1 MQALDKLT
9 PENSMLSLGKA
20 AISFA
25 NSNQLVAYQAIN
37 KSKLGMTM
45 YPAGPSLA
53 STSSHRSCGACRPAR
68 KSRRPRSRSSTSSS
82 PIPDAGLLL
91 GAERGIPASSKVLAV
106 VEPTLDDLGKIM
118 SQYITFINDK
128 VGDLP
133 PPPPQG
139 AGEIQSVLRRVNE
152 QVGFGRLSE
161 KDAAKQFF
169 TDANAALARG

>member
-1 MQALDKLT
+1 
-9 PENSMLSLGKA
+9 
-20 AISFA
+20 
-25 NSNQLVAYQAIN
+25 
-37 KSKLGMTM
+37 
-45 YPAGPSLA
+45 
-53 STSSHRSCGACRPAR
+53 
-68 KSRRPRSRSSTSSS
+68 
-82 PIPDAGLLL
+82 
-91 GAERGIPASSKVLAV
+91 
-106 VEPTLDDLGKIM
+106 M

-169 TDANAALARG
+169 ADANAALARG